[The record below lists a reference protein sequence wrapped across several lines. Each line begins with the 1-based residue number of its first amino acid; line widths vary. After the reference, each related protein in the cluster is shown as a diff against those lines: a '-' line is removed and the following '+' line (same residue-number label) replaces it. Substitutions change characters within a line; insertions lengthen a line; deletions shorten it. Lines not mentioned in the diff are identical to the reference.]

1 MVTSVGWGIL
11 VVVFKVYVGWE
22 VFWRLGFGIRF
33 VAVLDELFLDMEC
46 FVKLLVMDWCG
57 LGI

>member
-1 MVTSVGWGIL
+1 MRHFGCGFQGMCGV
-11 VVVFKVYVGWE
+11 E
-22 VFWRLGFGIRF
+22 VLWRLGFGRRF

>member
-22 VFWRLGFGIRF
+22 VFWRLGFGRRF
-33 VAVLDELFLDMEC
+33 VAVEDELFLVLEG

>member
-1 MVTSVGWGIL
+1 M
-11 VVVFKVYVGWE
+11 VFKVYVGWE
-22 VFWRLGFGIRF
+22 VFWRLGFGRRF
-33 VAVLDELFLDMEC
+33 VAVEDELFLVLEG